1 MSRNISKHQQP
12 SAWAS
17 FIKAMSVTLYKETT
31 LANLCDFSPER
42 IIYLNVPL
50 PAVDSSSLDEYVRGD
65 DLVDQED
72 YENSYYLAHVAV
84 SGGIFIRK
92 KSNSLFQNIA
102 WRILE
107 KTRVIELDVCDA
119 FTNEQ
124 NAKFN
129 RIRIQCPMK
138 LRESCIAISEDEEND
153 RIVVDFITES
163 GFLYT
168 VYFAFDYFKIKNQL
182 PLLDDANASEWRSIK
197 QPNAFDITKSLLI
210 KSISSSSFVVALS
223 SGNLVAL
230 SRETPLDDLFC
241 QVFNEQRSIGL
252 AIASRI
258 FGGADK
264 LDGYPNLSARSSIC
278 LEISPDGLYLMSLA
292 INRAFKIFS
301 LQTLQTV
308 WECTLGPDDFKEVI
322 TPQPYNSM
330 VFSVNENGNP
340 PNATTYLITCL
351 PSMNSR
357 FKLWIYD
364 GSAGPE
370 SILTDLGSSFE
381 LDSPVLDDS
390 AIWSVSD
397 FRLID
402 KKDTLELWVV
412 WKSDTTSITKSYS
425 IPTNGSAPPPNQ
437 PWLSTD
443 SSVTPNTDYI
453 MYADANSES
462 ESEHYISKIFG
473 PSGYSNTTIATAL
486 PIYCNHCGIG
496 KEELN
501 PHQAQDRVWLKS
513 KACQSVGS
521 TVKIEDPNISIIAN
535 QRQTTQTYNSGLTAF
550 QTYRQHLELQWTKFD
565 RLCLELEQQGQDF
578 LAIAYDSRSQTML
591 SLRASFIQSIR
602 PCTIIELYYYN
613 RSEAPSKY
621 AAKLL
626 AKLVGR
632 EPILVGK
639 MLQLFH
645 CFSAFRQLL
654 THQVRYNLYLDLRDD
669 FSGKKH
675 KYLTLDRMGLI
686 YERNLK
692 LFSDAEL
699 QGLATVLSDIG
710 DLDGFLDI
718 IIQDFSRAPTS
729 GQSFDA
735 TPSFFGSTLIYH
747 ALYQSNCI
755 NRLITLDVIF
765 LCLLSTASN
774 GFVVGLVQMYVKFCH
789 LLKCISATFSAQDT
803 LSLHVTAS
811 ELSTELL
818 QAQKI
823 NSSFFSVLNHLWS
836 KIDGING
843 LSRIAVM
850 LYKLGYSEEAV
861 TFSSLYL
868 GHDYVSTLVKAHL
881 FLLTGEATKGMI
893 LIEECSIGFAAG
905 DIGNA
910 VLDKELLGDLSKV
923 YITESAFGTGF
934 IDYYLSHAK
943 ICFEECLY
951 TESLKLASLASQHLD
966 SDDTEKKIRVFEL
979 LFKAAVHSED
989 YEEAYNAIMELLYAQ
1004 QSSEKLDENI
1014 LALAK
1019 EMTLSSKGLRFCQ
1032 YPFIGIAREV
1042 EQILESYLDNI
1053 EMSSDP
1059 TLVKAFYQ
1067 LLYCWRHERGDYRG
1081 AATVVYKQ
1089 LQATKEGLA
1098 AEESSH
1104 EELLELFT
1112 QVLNTMEFIG
1122 KGQSEQWILF
1132 TSKNNPREVK
1142 FYKDVERERGE
1153 VVAP

>member
-1 MSRNISKHQQP
+1 
-12 SAWAS
+12 
-17 FIKAMSVTLYKETT
+17 MSVTLYKETT
-31 LANLCDFSPER
+31 LGNLCDFPLER
-42 IIYLNVPL
+42 VIYLNVPL

-72 YENSYYLAHVAV
+72 YENSYYLAHVAA
-84 SGGIFIRK
+84 SGGVFTRKRSSCSIR
-92 KSNSLFQNIA
+92 NIS
-102 WRILE
+102 WRVLE

-119 FTNEQ
+119 FTDEQ
-124 NAKFN
+124 NAMFN

-138 LRESCIAISEDEEND
+138 LRESCIAISEDEQND
-153 RIVVDFITES
+153 RIVIDFITES

-168 VYFAFDYFKIKNQL
+168 VYFAFDYFKIKSQL
-182 PLLDDANASEWRSIK
+182 PLLNDANASEWRSIK
-197 QPNAFDITKSLLI
+197 KPNAFDVTKSLLI

-230 SRETPLDDLFC
+230 NRETPLDDLFC
-241 QVFNEQRSIGL
+241 QVFNEQRNIGF

-278 LEISPDGLYLMSLA
+278 LEVSPDGLYLMSLA

-301 LQTLQTV
+301 LQTLQTI

-330 VFSVNENGNP
+330 VFSVNEDGNP
-340 PNATTYLITCL
+340 PSATTYLVTCL
-351 PSMNSR
+351 PSLNSR

-364 GSAGPE
+364 GSAQAD
-370 SILTDLGSSFE
+370 SILTDLGSSYE

-402 KKDTLELWVV
+402 KKDSLELWVV
-412 WKSDTTSITKSYS
+412 WKSDTTSITKNYS
-425 IPTNGSAPPPNQ
+425 IPTNGFAPPPNQ
-437 PWLSTD
+437 PWISTD

-453 MYADANSES
+453 MYADTNSES
-462 ESEHYISKIFG
+462 ESEHYINKIFG

-486 PIYCNHCGIG
+486 PIYCKHCGIS
-496 KEELN
+496 KEEIN
-501 PHQAQDRVWLKS
+501 SHQAQDRLWLKN
-513 KACQSVGS
+513 KVCQNIGL
-521 TVKIEDPNISIIAN
+521 TVKIEDPNVSIIAN
-535 QRQTTQTYNSGLTAF
+535 QRQTTQAYNSSLTAF
-550 QTYRQHLELQWTKFD
+550 QTYRQQLELQWTRFD
-565 RLCLELEQQGQDF
+565 RLCQELEQQGQDF
-578 LAIAYDSRSQTML
+578 LAIAYDSRSRMML
-591 SLRASFIQSIR
+591 SLRASSVKSIR
-602 PCTIIELYYYN
+602 PCTITELYYYN
-613 RSEAPSKY
+613 RSESPSKY
-621 AAKLL
+621 TAKLL

-632 EPILVGK
+632 EPALVGK
-639 MLQLFH
+639 LLQLFH

-654 THQVRYNLYLDLRDD
+654 THQVRYNLFLDLRDD

-686 YERNLK
+686 YDRNLK
-692 LFSDAEL
+692 LFSDTEL
-699 QGLATVLSDIG
+699 QGLATVLADIG
-710 DLDGFLDI
+710 DLDGFLEI
-718 IIQDFSRAPTS
+718 IMEDFGRVPDG
-729 GQSFDA
+729 GQTFNVV
-735 TPSFFGSTLIYH
+735 PSLFGSTMIYYT
-747 ALYQSNCI
+747 LYQSNCI
-755 NRLITLDVIF
+755 DRLITLDVIF

-789 LLKCISATFSAQDT
+789 VLKCISATFNAQDT
-803 LSLHVTAS
+803 LSLNVAVS
-811 ELSTELL
+811 ELPEEFLRVHKKGT
-818 QAQKI
+818 
-823 NSSFFSVLNHLWS
+823 SFFKVLNQLYI
-836 KIDGING
+836 KIHGTNG
-843 LSRIAVM
+843 LSRLAVM
-850 LYKLGYSEEAV
+850 LYKLGYAEEAV

-910 VLDKELLGDLSKV
+910 VLDNELLADLSKV
-923 YITESAFGTGF
+923 YLTETAFGAGF

-943 ICFEECLY
+943 ICFEMGLY

-966 SDDTEKKIRVFEL
+966 SNDKEKKIRVFEL
-979 LFKAAVHSED
+979 LFQAAVHSED
-989 YEEAYNAIMELLYAQ
+989 YEEAYNGIMELVYAQ
-1004 QSSEKLDENI
+1004 QTSEKLGESI

-1019 EMTLSSKGLRFCQ
+1019 EMTLSSKGQRFCQ
-1032 YPFIGIAREV
+1032 YPFIGITREV
-1042 EQILESYLDNI
+1042 EQILENYLDTV

-1059 TLVKAFYQ
+1059 VLVKAFYQ
-1067 LLYCWRHERGDYRG
+1067 LLYCWRYERGDYRG

-1089 LQATKEGLA
+1089 VQATKETLA
-1098 AEESSH
+1098 VEESSL
-1104 EELLELFT
+1104 EELLELYA

-1122 KGQSEQWILF
+1122 KGQAEQWILF
-1132 TSKNNPREVK
+1132 KSKNKPRGVK
-1142 FYKDVERERGE
+1142 FYKDVEREKSE
-1153 VVAP
+1153 VVEVAP